1 MRDHRTD
8 RGGYDRIIAAAVAA
22 FVGVAASNASAQSA
36 STPSN
41 PAASA
46 SELAIDAA
54 VPMPEPANAPPPS
67 PTDFKAQAMG
77 LANGDA
83 SKPSATTAAETKPA
97 DAKPT
102 DTKPAEIVTTATAPA
117 TQANETKSDGASA
130 SAAPA
135 AMQPP
140 ATTAPAETSPAATA
154 TAPAAAA
161 PAQPAVDQAQDQSAP
176 KAVAPVAAADQPVAD
191 KLQELIATK
200 AQRFF
205 DRKAERAAA
214 EAFYKER
221 NYAPLWS
228 ASGVATD
235 KAKAAIA
242 RLKAAETD
250 GLSPDDYPTPDFAAA
265 TSPDALAE
273 ADLKLTEAVL
283 DYARH
288 AQGGRLHPSRVSAD
302 IAYPDH
308 NPDPAEVLANLAT
321 APDVAATLDS
331 YNPPHKGYK
340 ALKAK
345 LAELRGTT
353 ETAPAKMEEGA
364 VLRFVKPKKNAKK
377 TVEPMED
384 PRVPALRARL
394 GITENPDDTKYDET
408 VAAAVRK
415 FQADSELKATGVLD
429 AQTVRAMNAPK
440 RGRTIDL
447 IIANMERWRWLPRQ
461 LGEPKLG
468 NAYVMLNIPEYTL
481 RVMHNGAQAWT
492 TRVVV
497 GKPGKHATP
506 ELTETMKYITVNPTW
521 NVPPSIVYNEYLP
534 ALQQDPTVMERMG
547 MKVVQRRDGSVH
559 ISQPPGAGNALGR
572 IRFNFPNKFL
582 VYQHDTPDKHL
593 FAHETRA
600 YSHGC
605 MRVQYP
611 DVYAETLLNITMP
624 GQNYTAARIRGMYG
638 SSEVDL
644 RFPTPLPVHLVYH
657 TAYVDD
663 AGHLQTR
670 RDIYGRDARLLQVLR
685 GNDRQSMEVAVN
697 HAQPNY
703 SRPAANLPRGVAG
716 ASSAPSGGD
725 GRNFFEMLFGMPASQ
740 PAHPPRPQRR
750 VQQRQA
756 AR

>member
-22 FVGVAASNASAQSA
+22 FVGIAATSASAQS
-36 STPSN
+36 N
-41 PAASA
+41 PATTP

-54 VPMPEPANAPPPS
+54 VPMPESANTPPPS
-67 PTDFKAQAMG
+67 PIDFKAQAAG
-77 LANGDA
+77 IANGDA
-83 SKPSATTAAETKPA
+83 PKTEAAKVETKPA
-97 DAKPT
+97 EAKAADAKPA
-102 DTKPAEIVTTATAPA
+102 DVVTTATAPA
-117 TQANETKSDGASA
+117 TRDEVKADETKTDSA

-135 AMQPP
+135 ATQPAVAPTAAQP
-140 ATTAPAETSPAATA
+140 ATTQPVT
-154 TAPAAAA
+154 
-161 PAQPAVDQAQDQSAP
+161 AQPAADPAKDAAKAQTN
-176 KAVAPVAAADQPVAD
+176 VAAADQPVAD
-191 KLQELIATK
+191 KLKDLFAAK

-205 DRKAERAAA
+205 DRKDERTAA

-228 ASGVATD
+228 AGSAATERT
-235 KAKAAIA
+235 KAAIA
-242 RLKAAETD
+242 RLKAADQD
-250 GLSPDDYPTPDFAAA
+250 GLSAADYPTPDFAAAA

-273 ADLKLTEAVL
+273 ADLKLTAAAL

-288 AQGGRLHPSRVSAD
+288 AQGGRMHPSRVSAD
-302 IAYPDH
+302 IAYPEH
-308 NPDPAEVLANLAT
+308 NPEPADVLSNLAT
-321 APDVAATLDS
+321 AKDIAAALDS
-331 YNPPHKGYK
+331 YNPQHKGYK

-353 ETAPAKMEEGA
+353 ETPVAKMEDGPA
-364 VLRFVKPKKNAKK
+364 LKFVKNKKNAKNP
-377 TVEPMED
+377 VAEMED
-384 PRVPALRARL
+384 PRVPQLRARL
-394 GITENPDDTKYDET
+394 GITENADDTKYDET

-415 FQADSELKATGVLD
+415 FQADADLKATGVLD
-429 AQTVRAMNAPK
+429 SQTIRAINSPK

-447 IIANMERWRWLPRQ
+447 VLANMERWRWLPRQ

-481 RVMHNGAQAWT
+481 KVMHNGTQAWT

-521 NVPPSIVYNEYLP
+521 NVPPSIVYGEYLP

-547 MKVVQRRDGSVH
+547 MKVVQNRDGSVH

-582 VYQHDTPDKHL
+582 VYQHDTPDKNL

-605 MRVQYP
+605 MRVQNP
-611 DVYAETLLNITMP
+611 DMYAETLLGIAMP
-624 GQNYTAARIRGMYG
+624 GQNYSAARIRSMYG
-638 SSEVDL
+638 SSEIDL
-644 RFPTPLPVHLVYH
+644 RFPTPLPVHIVYH
-657 TAYVDD
+657 TAFVDD

-670 RDIYGRDARLLQVLR
+670 RDIYGRDAKLLAVLQ
-685 GNDRQSMEVAVN
+685 GDRQNMEVAVN

-703 SRPAANLPRGVAG
+703 SRPATTLPRGVAG
-716 ASSAPSGGD
+716 ATGAPSGGGD
-725 GRNFFEMLFGMPASQ
+725 GRGFFETLFGIPPAQ
-740 PAHPPRPQRR
+740 PAQPPRPQRR